1 MDDKFYIRELREEID
16 RLRLAANNIER
27 LLTIAEQN
35 IEAVDTQ
42 VPINRRTATYPFTH
56 PVVRD
61 IDGREILIGD
71 RVEFV
76 TRGAYSSTSGIV
88 YKVTPSGTRVMV
100 RDHLRRPISRAPHN
114 LRILLE

>member
-1 MDDKFYIRELREEID
+1 MDDEFYIRELREELD

-27 LLTIAEQN
+27 LLNIVEQN
-35 IEAVDTQ
+35 IEAE
-42 VPINRRTATYPFTH
+42 PINRRPATYPFTH

-76 TRGAYSSTSGIV
+76 TRGAYSSTSGTV
-88 YKVTPSGTRVMV
+88 YKVTPSGTRVTV

-114 LRILLE
+114 LRIILE